1 MNAYPH
7 RLLAAVSLLL
17 SLPLSAASLDAALEE
32 SQRLAE
38 ETKASQERIEALV
51 CSTNTARPSGRPRP
65 RQQQA
70 PAYLRLPV
78 KTLTR
83 EAKQ

>member
-1 MNAYPH
+1 MSAYPH

-38 ETKASQERIEALV
+38 ETKKAIHQPHLLTAEPVVYSETVGVQFHGSSAS
-51 CSTNTARPSGRPRP
+51 
-65 RQQQA
+65 
-70 PAYLRLPV
+70 
-78 KTLTR
+78 
-83 EAKQ
+83 